1 MKNIINL
8 GQCLFTLKE
17 NEMKRFLILFLAIAT
32 TTMASSQTKIEKLF
46 HEIDSLP
53 EKELLSKSHYEDD
66 TESPSTFCLF
76 SEVKLLKADFEKL
89 EKRIFD
95 SFRDETSYRC
105 YEMLK
110 DSLEK
115 PHSKFRVPYGQKNE
129 YSVQFGSHFDHN
141 YLVTLFRDTTD
152 DTKRHAYA
160 IVWYEKK
167 QAKNDYV
174 IILRYHI
181 YGNEP
186 SSHSIRSI
194 YYDGKQIID
203 NRGYVVSNGENNEE
217 AIENDLDFMKRFG
230 TLRASFTSTHPK
242 SSLVRVG
249 LVVKIVELCKK
260 HHNLLTDNE
269 RVTCD
274 KTLQELITN
283 NSLGDTFIAGML
295 EEARIA
301 IKKKQ

>member
-1 MKNIINL
+1 MK
-8 GQCLFTLKE
+8 
-17 NEMKRFLILFLAIAT
+17 MKRFSILFLAIAT
-32 TTMASSQTKIEKLF
+32 VAMASAQTKIEKLF
-46 HEIDSLP
+46 NEIDSLP
-53 EKELLSKSHYEDD
+53 VKELLSKSHYEDD
-66 TESPSTFCLF
+66 ADNPSTYCLF
-76 SEVKLLKADFEKL
+76 SEVKMRKSDFEKL
-89 EKRIFD
+89 EKRIFE
-95 SFRDETSYRC
+95 SFKEEKAYNH

-110 DSLEK
+110 ESRDM
-115 PHSKFRVPYGQKNE
+115 PHSKFKVPYGSKNE
-129 YSVQFGSHFDHN
+129 YSVQFGSHYDHN
-141 YLVTLFRDTTD
+141 YLVSLFRDTID
-152 DTKRHAYA
+152 VTKRHAYA

-181 YGNEP
+181 YGNDP
-186 SSHSIRSI
+186 ASHSMRSI

-203 NRGYVVSNGENNEE
+203 NSGYIVSTVENNKEN
-217 AIENDLDFMKRFG
+217 IETDLDFMKRFG
-230 TLRASFTSTHPK
+230 TLRSSFISTHPT

-269 RVTCD
+269 RATCD

-301 IKKKQ
+301 LKEKQ